1 MTTIAG
7 ARVFDGTDALGV
19 AAVTIEGG
27 IVTDVRPDRRDGDV
41 DGRGMTLLPGLV
53 DAHVHLRGAGNLGQD
68 LRHGVTTVLDMFSA
82 PPQSRR
88 CCAGGRRRAPTRPTC
103 AAPGSWPAPSTAG
116 PR

>member
-19 AAVTIEGG
+19 AAVRVEGG
-27 IVTDVRPDRRDGDV
+27 VVTAVRPGTHDGDV
-41 DGRGMTLLPGLV
+41 DGRGMTLLPGLI

-82 PPQSRR
+82 PPQFTAMLR
-88 CCAGGRRRAPTRPTC
+88 GRARTRDDE
-103 AAPGSWPAPSTAG
+103 AE
-116 PR
+116 